1 MRGVTRMEQQVSV
14 ISLLIVVTMAF
25 LTPILLHRFK
35 LNYIP
40 VVVAEIIMGLVIG
53 KSGFDVVHEDMWLST
68 LSTLGFIFLMFLSGL
83 EIDFTA
89 FAGRKLRKKLPN
101 GKKEPNSFVV
111 AGLIFAG
118 IFIFSLGLSF
128 LFVIAGFIEN
138 AFLMTLIIS
147 TISLGVVVPTLKE
160 AHLMKTVIGQIIL
173 LVAVIADLVTMIL
186 LAVFVSLYE
195 SGHGNTWLL
204 LILFAA
210 GIVLYFLGKRFKNRT
225 FIETLST
232 GTVQIGTRAVF
243 TLIIVLVGLSETV
256 GAENILGAFLAGVLV
271 SLLSPNQE
279 LVHKLDSFGYGFLI
293 PIFFVMVGV
302 NLDIWSLFNEK
313 KLLLM
318 IPLLLLGLLLSKLI
332 PVYIL
337 KIWYELKTVIAA
349 GFLLTSTLS
358 LVIAA
363 ATIGERLEIITPQMS
378 GTLILVAVI
387 TSIITPIVFKKL
399 FPKEV
404 VANKRVS
411 VAFLGANQTTLPV
424 SRELKSGLYDP
435 ILYHTQM
442 EKSEKQ
448 IANSLFDI
456 VEIPDYSLETLEN
469 TNVFQSEVV
478 VISTGDER
486 LNATLSVASKEK
498 GVSRV
503 IARIESPD
511 LEESLREHNIE
522 VFSAFMSTKVLLRAL
537 IESPTLLN
545 ILTNQET
552 GLYEIVML
560 NRQFD
565 GMSLR
570 RFPFTGDI
578 IFVRIFRGKDS
589 IVPHGDTELQMND
602 RLIVTG
608 SKEYVDELK
617 RELEF
622 CENC

>member
-1 MRGVTRMEQQVSV
+1 MEQHVSV

-53 KSGFDVVHEDMWLST
+53 KSGFDVVHEDMWIST

-89 FAGRKLRKKLPN
+89 FAGRKLREKLPN
-101 GKKEPNSFVV
+101 GKIEPNSFVV

-118 IFIFSLGLSF
+118 IFIFSLGLSY
-128 LFVIAGFIEN
+128 LFVMAGFIDN

-186 LAVFVSLYE
+186 LAVFVSLNE

-271 SLLSPNQE
+271 SLLSPNQD

-302 NLDIWSLFNEK
+302 NLDIWSLFSEK
-313 KLLLM
+313 KLLLL
-318 IPLLLLGLLLSKLI
+318 IPLLLIGLLLSKLI

-363 ATIGERLEIITPQMS
+363 ATIGERLEIITPEMS

-404 VANKRVS
+404 IANKRVS
-411 VAFLGANQTTLPV
+411 VAFLGANQTTMPV
-424 SRELKSGLYDP
+424 SRELKTGLYDP
-435 ILYHTQM
+435 ILYHMQM

-448 IANSLFDI
+448 IANSLFEI
-456 VEIPDYSLETLEN
+456 VEIPDYSSETLEK
-469 TNVFQSEVV
+469 TLVFQSDVV

-486 LNATLSVASKEK
+486 VNATLSVDAKEK

-503 IARIESPD
+503 IARIESPE
-511 LEESLREHNIE
+511 LEENLREHNIE
-522 VFSAFMSTKVLLRAL
+522 VFSTFMSTKVLLRAL

-560 NRQFD
+560 NKQFNE
-565 GMSLR
+565 MSLR

-589 IVPHGDTELQMND
+589 IVPHGDTELLMND

-617 RELEF
+617 RKLEF
-622 CENC
+622 CETC

>member
-1 MRGVTRMEQQVSV
+1 MEQHLSV
-14 ISLLIVVTMAF
+14 ISLLVVVTMAF
-25 LTPILLHRFK
+25 LTPIMLHRFK
-35 LNYIP
+35 LNFIP
-40 VVVAEIIMGLVIG
+40 VVVAEIIMGLIIG
-53 KSGFDVVHEDMWLST
+53 KSGFDLVHEDVWLST
-68 LSTLGFIFLMFLSGL
+68 LKTLGFIFLMFLSGL

-89 FAGRKLRKKLPN
+89 FSGGNKRETLPN

-111 AGLIFAG
+111 SSLIFLG

-128 LFVIAGFIEN
+128 LFVLAGFIDN

-173 LVAVIADLVTMIL
+173 LVAVIADLATMIL

-195 SGHGNTWLL
+195 AGHGNTWLL

-210 GIVLYFLGKRFKNRT
+210 GVGLYFIGKRFKSRS
-225 FIETLST
+225 FVQALST

-302 NLDIWSLFNEK
+302 NLDVWSLFSEK
-313 KLLLM
+313 KLLLL
-318 IPLLLLGLLLSKLI
+318 IPLLLIGLLLSKLV
-332 PVYIL
+332 PVYLL
-337 KIWYELKTVIAA
+337 KIWYDTKTVAA
-349 GFLLTSTLS
+349 SGFLLTSTLS

-363 ATIGERLEIITPQMS
+363 ATIGERMEVITEQMS

-387 TSIITPIVFKKL
+387 TSIFTPIVFKKL
-399 FPKEV
+399 FPKE
-404 VANKRVS
+404 AAASKKVS
-411 VAFLGANQTTLPV
+411 VAFLGANQVTLPV
-424 SRELKSGLYDP
+424 SRELKSGLYIP
-435 ILYHTQM
+435 ILYHTIM
-442 EKSEKQ
+442 EKSDRQ
-448 IANSLFDI
+448 IADSLFDI
-456 VEIPDYSLETLEN
+456 VEIEDYSMETIAK
-469 TNVFQSEVV
+469 TKVYQSEIV
-478 VISTGDER
+478 VISTGDEKQ
-486 LNATLSVASKEK
+486 NAVLSLAAKEN
-498 GVSRV
+498 GAPRV

-511 LEESLREHNIE
+511 LEQSLREQDIE
-522 VFSAFMSTKVLLRAL
+522 VFSSFMSTKALLRAL
-537 IESPTLLN
+537 IESPSIIN

-552 GLYEIVML
+552 GLFEIKMM
-560 NRQFD
+560 NEHFD

-589 IVPHGDTELQMND
+589 IVPHGDTELQQND

>member
-1 MRGVTRMEQQVSV
+1 MEHNASV
-14 ISLLIVVTMAF
+14 LSLLIVVTVAF
-25 LTPILLHRFK
+25 VTPLLLHRLK
-35 LNYIP
+35 LNFMP

-53 KSGFDVVHEDMWLST
+53 KSGFNVVHEDMWLST

-83 EIDFTA
+83 EIDFSA
-89 FAGRKLRKKLPN
+89 FTGGKKRNVLPN
-101 GKKEPNSFVV
+101 GKLEPNTFLVSS
-111 AGLIFAG
+111 LIFTG
-118 IFIFSLGLSF
+118 IFIFSLGLSY
-128 LFVIAGFIEN
+128 LFVFAGFIDN

-160 AHLMKTVIGQIIL
+160 GNLMKTNIGQIIL
-173 LVAVIADLVTMIL
+173 LIAVIADLVTMIL
-186 LAVFVSLYE
+186 LAIFVSFYDPQ
-195 SGHGNTWLL
+195 SKNTWML

-210 GIVLYFLGKRFKNRT
+210 GVILYFVGKRFKNRPLL
-225 FIETLST
+225 ETMSK

-302 NLDIWSLFNEK
+302 DLNVWSLFADE
-313 KLLLM
+313 KLLLL
-318 IPLLLLGLLLSKLI
+318 IPLLLIGLLLSKII
-332 PVYIL
+332 PVYLL
-337 KIWYELKTVIAA
+337 KNWYDTKTVMAS

-363 ATIGERLEIITPQMS
+363 ATIGERMGVITKEMS
-378 GTLILVAVI
+378 GTLILVAII
-387 TSIITPIVFKKL
+387 TSIITPIAFKKL
-399 FPKEV
+399 FPKEAAAERNV
-404 VANKRVS
+404 K
-411 VAFLGANQTTLPV
+411 VAFLGANQVTLPV
-424 SRELKSGLYDP
+424 SRELKSDIYEP
-435 ILYHTQM
+435 VLYHTKM

-448 IANSLFDI
+448 IANSLF
-456 VEIPDYSLETLEN
+456 EIIEIDNFSLETLNKTE
-469 TNVFQSEVV
+469 VFQSDIV
-478 VISTGDER
+478 VISTGDHE
-486 LNATLSVASKEK
+486 LNASLALAIKES

-503 IARIESPD
+503 IARIETPD
-511 LEESLREHNIE
+511 IEESLREHNIE
-522 VFSAFMSTKVLLRAL
+522 VFSSFHSTQALLRAL
-537 IESPTLLN
+537 IESPSIIN

-552 GLYEIVML
+552 ALFEIKML
-560 NRQFD
+560 NEQFD
-565 GMSLR
+565 GMTLR
-570 RFPFTGDI
+570 KFPFTGDV

-589 IVPHGDTELQMND
+589 LVPHGDTELLLND

-622 CENC
+622 CE

>member
-1 MRGVTRMEQQVSV
+1 MEQHASV
-14 ISLLIVVTMAF
+14 ISLLVVVTVAF
-25 LTPILLHRFK
+25 VTPILLHRLR

-53 KSGFDVVHEDMWLST
+53 KSGFNVVHEDMWLST

-89 FAGRKLRKKLPN
+89 FTGSKKPVILPS
-101 GKKEPNSFVV
+101 GKKEPNTFMIS
-111 AGLIFAG
+111 GIIFAG
-118 IFIFSLGLSF
+118 IFIFSLGLSY

-160 AHLMKTVIGQIIL
+160 AHLMKTNIGQIIL
-173 LVAVIADLVTMIL
+173 LVAVVADLVTMIL
-186 LAVFVSLYE
+186 LAIFVSIYDP
-195 SGHGNTWLL
+195 GQGNTWLL

-210 GIVLYFLGKRFKNRT
+210 GVVLYFVGRVFKNRPLL
-225 FIETLST
+225 ESLSK

-243 TLIIVLVGLSETV
+243 MLIIVLVGLSETV

-279 LVHKLDSFGYGFLI
+279 LIHKLDSFGYGFLI

-302 NLDIWSLFNEK
+302 ELDVWSLFADK
-313 KLLLM
+313 KLILL
-318 IPLLLLGLLLSKLI
+318 IPLLLLGLLLSKVV
-332 PVYIL
+332 PVYLL
-337 KIWYELKTVIAA
+337 KIWYDTKTVLAS

-363 ATIGERLEIITPQMS
+363 ATIGERMKVITPEMS

-387 TSIITPIVFKKL
+387 TSIFTPIAFKKL
-399 FPKEV
+399 FPIEV
-404 VANKRVS
+404 GAYPKVRI
-411 VAFLGANQTTLPV
+411 AFLGANQVTLPV
-424 SRELKSGLYDP
+424 SRELKSGLYEP
-435 ILYHTQM
+435 ILYHTKN
-442 EKSEKQ
+442 EKSDKMVS
-448 IANSLFDI
+448 NSLFDI
-456 VEIPDYSLETLEN
+456 VEIFDYSLETIEKN
-469 TNVFQSEVV
+469 KIFQNEIIVL
-478 VISTGDER
+478 STGHEQT
-486 LNATLSVASKEK
+486 NADLAVKAKEM

-503 IARIESPD
+503 IARIEGPE
-511 LEESLREHNIE
+511 LEQSLREMEIE
-522 VFSAFMSTKVLLRAL
+522 VFSSFMSTKTLLRAL
-537 IESPTLLN
+537 IETPSVIN

-552 GLYEIVML
+552 SLHEIRMQ
-560 NRQFD
+560 NEQFD
-565 GMSLR
+565 GMTLR
-570 RFPFTGDI
+570 RFPFTGDV

-589 IVPHGDTELQMND
+589 IVPHGDTELLLND

-622 CENC
+622 

>member
-1 MRGVTRMEQQVSV
+1 MEQQVSV
-14 ISLLIVVTMAF
+14 ISLLIVVTIAF

-89 FAGRKLRKKLPN
+89 FAGRKLGKKLPN

-302 NLDIWSLFNEK
+302 KLDIWSLFNEK
-313 KLLLM
+313 KLLLL

-387 TSIITPIVFKKL
+387 TSIFTPIVFKKL

-404 VANKRVS
+404 VANKRVN

-486 LNATLSVASKEK
+486 VNATLSVASKEK

-503 IARIESPD
+503 IARIESPE

-622 CENC
+622 CETC

>member
-1 MRGVTRMEQQVSV
+1 MEQHASV
-14 ISLLIVVTMAF
+14 ISLLVVVTVAF
-25 LTPILLHRFK
+25 VTPIILHRLK

-53 KSGFDVVHEDMWLST
+53 KSGFNVVHEDMWLST

-89 FAGRKLRKKLPN
+89 FTGGKKQNTLPN
-101 GKKEPNSFVV
+101 GKKEPNTFLVS
-111 AGLIFAG
+111 AIIFIG
-118 IFIFSLGLSF
+118 IFIFSLVLSY
-128 LFVIAGFIEN
+128 LFVFAGFIDN

-160 AHLMKTVIGQIIL
+160 AHLMKSNIGQIIL
-173 LVAVIADLVTMIL
+173 LVAVVADLVTMIL
-186 LAVFVSLYE
+186 LAIFVSIYDP
-195 SGHGNTWLL
+195 GQGNTWLL

-210 GIVLYFLGKRFKNRT
+210 GVVLYFVGKRFKNRPLL
-225 FIETLST
+225 ESMSK

-302 NLDIWSLFNEK
+302 ELDIWSLFANK
-313 KLLLM
+313 KLLLL
-318 IPLLLLGLLLSKLI
+318 IPLLLLGLLLSKLV
-332 PVYIL
+332 PVYLL
-337 KIWYELKTVIAA
+337 KIWYDKKTVLAS

-363 ATIGERLEIITPQMS
+363 ATIGERMKVITPEMS

-387 TSIITPIVFKKL
+387 TSIFTPIAFKKL

-404 VANKRVS
+404 AADPKVRI
-411 VAFLGANQTTLPV
+411 AFLGANQVTLPV
-424 SRELKSGLYDP
+424 SRELKSGLYEP
-435 ILYHTQM
+435 TLYHTKM
-442 EKSEKQ
+442 EKSDKL
-448 IANSLFDI
+448 ISNSLFDI
-456 VEIPDYSLETLEN
+456 VEIFDYSLETIEKN
-469 TNVFQSEVV
+469 KIFQTEIV
-478 VISTGDER
+478 VISTGKDQT
-486 LNATLSVASKEK
+486 NANLALKAKEM

-503 IARIESPD
+503 IARIESP
-511 LEESLREHNIE
+511 EFEQSLRENEIE
-522 VFSAFMSTKVLLRAL
+522 VFSSFMSTKTLLRAL
-537 IESPTLLN
+537 IEAPSVMN

-552 GLYEIVML
+552 SLFEIRMQ
-560 NRQFD
+560 NEQYD
-565 GMSLR
+565 GMTLR
-570 RFPFTGDI
+570 RFPFTGDV

-589 IVPHGDTELQMND
+589 IVPHGDTELLLND

-622 CENC
+622 